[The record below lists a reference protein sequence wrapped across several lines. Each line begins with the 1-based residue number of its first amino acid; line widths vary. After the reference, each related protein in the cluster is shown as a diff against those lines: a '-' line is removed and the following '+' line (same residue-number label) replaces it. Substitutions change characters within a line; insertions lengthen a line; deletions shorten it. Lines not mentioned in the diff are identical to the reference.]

1 MPEFAGHPISTRWFE
16 DVVLPEKVTEAAANG
31 AAAPSSAPTAPAQP
45 AEERATVVVELD
57 GKRMQLTVPRTM
69 LGAGNGS
76 TSRPRGQQPLR
87 GAARARS
94 EATAGDQ
101 VDSSGMV
108 NSQIQA
114 IVVRVCVEESVKVKE
129 GDLLVILESMKME
142 SYVYAP
148 YDGTVTDV
156 VVEGGQNVS
165 AYQPLVRVARAEEEN

>member
-1 MPEFAGHPISTRWFE
+1 M
-16 DVVLPEKVTEAAANG
+16 
-31 AAAPSSAPTAPAQP
+31 
-45 AEERATVVVELD
+45 VELD
-57 GKRMQLTVPRTM
+57 GKRMQLTVPRAM
-69 LGAGNGS
+69 LGAGNGAS
-76 TSRPRGQQPLR
+76 NGRPRGQQPLR
-87 GAARARS
+87 AAARARS
-94 EATAGDQ
+94 EATAGEQ
-101 VDSSGMV
+101 VDATGMV

-114 IVVRVCVEESVKVKE
+114 IVVRVCVEEGATVKE